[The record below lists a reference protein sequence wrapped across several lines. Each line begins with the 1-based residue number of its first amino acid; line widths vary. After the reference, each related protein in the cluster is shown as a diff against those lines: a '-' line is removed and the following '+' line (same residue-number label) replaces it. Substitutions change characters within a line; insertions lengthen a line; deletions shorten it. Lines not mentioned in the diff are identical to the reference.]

1 MELLKERD
9 AIQKDMKATNTT
21 TSIKKISKKFTRK
34 MRKSNVHK
42 AMKLLTNNM
51 KNSVLPLNKKS
62 LEQLKQKHPQR
73 RDADPEIM
81 LPDKPE

>member
-1 MELLKERD
+1 MELLKERN
-9 AIQKDMKATNTT
+9 AIQKNMKATNRT

-34 MRKSNVHK
+34 MRKGNVHK
-42 AMKLLTNNM
+42 AMKLLNNNM

-62 LEQLKQKHPQR
+62 LEQLKQNHPQR

>member
-1 MELLKERD
+1 
-9 AIQKDMKATNTT
+9 
-21 TSIKKISKKFTRK
+21 
-34 MRKSNVHK
+34 MRKGNVHK
-42 AMKLLTNNM
+42 AMKLLNNNM

-62 LEQLKQKHPQR
+62 LEQLKQNHPQR